1 MTPSATFSKELVNT
15 VPEVFTIYF
24 LYLKDISWYAS
35 HKKTLDPKNSN
46 PKDNTQILRSQ
57 KYHVQFPLQF
67 LQGNT

>member
-1 MTPSATFSKELVNT
+1 L
-15 VPEVFTIYF
+15 

-35 HKKTLDPKNSN
+35 HEKTLDPKNSN

-67 LQGNT
+67 LQGNS